1 MKEDQHTEFKRIWKD
16 EYLQYISGFANAQ
29 GGTLYIGIDDDG
41 QVCGI
46 NNATKLLADLPNQI
60 NQTTGVLAQVDL
72 HTEDGKEYISICVDA
87 TEQPVAYRGKFYY
100 RSGSTLQEVKGSGLQ
115 TLILKKMG
123 RTWDDMEC
131 EGAKLDEID
140 PKAIDYFLRH
150 AIPIDRM
157 PKEAMDDP
165 VEVVLKNLN
174 LMTEDGHLKNAAI
187 LLFGK
192 NPQRRFINAR
202 FRIGRFVKDETDLVH
217 QDNIEGNILQMADE
231 VMWKLRQDYLIRPI
245 HYEGMHRV
253 EPLEMP
259 EDALRELVYNAI
271 IHRDYL
277 GQDIQMKI
285 YNDRIW
291 FWNDG
296 NLPEGFSVERMSKE
310 HMSVRRNPLIANIF
324 YRAGFIE
331 SWGRGVT
338 KVCQSFKEAGLPE
351 PGFENF
357 MSGTLVTIHRDL
369 NIYGNIT
376 EQTGNVTKSVTDNVT
391 KKHINNTNT
400 DDYASIGNVTKNV
413 TKTITKT
420 SNGKV
425 TKQVTIVLNG
435 YALMIVEM
443 IERNPKVTT
452 AQMAETIGIAKKN
465 LIALTNNLQRDGII
479 RRVGSNR
486 GGHWEII
493 DNNQ

>member
-16 EYLQYISGFANAQ
+16 EYIQYISGFANAQ

-60 NQTTGVLAQVDL
+60 NQTTGVLAQ
-72 HTEDGKEYISICVDA
+72 
-87 TEQPVAYRGKFYY
+87 
-100 RSGSTLQEVKGSGLQ
+100 
-115 TLILKKMG
+115 
-123 RTWDDMEC
+123 
-131 EGAKLDEID
+131 LD
-140 PKAIDYFLRH
+140 
-150 AIPIDRM
+150 
-157 PKEAMDDP
+157 
-165 VEVVLKNLN
+165 
-174 LMTEDGHLKNAAI
+174 
-187 LLFGK
+187 
-192 NPQRRFINAR
+192 
-202 FRIGRFVKDETDLVH
+202 
-217 QDNIEGNILQMADE
+217 
-231 VMWKLRQDYLIRPI
+231 
-245 HYEGMHRV
+245 
-253 EPLEMP
+253 
-259 EDALRELVYNAI
+259 
-271 IHRDYL
+271 
-277 GQDIQMKI
+277 
-285 YNDRIW
+285 
-291 FWNDG
+291 
-296 NLPEGFSVERMSKE
+296 
-310 HMSVRRNPLIANIF
+310 
-324 YRAGFIE
+324 
-331 SWGRGVT
+331 
-338 KVCQSFKEAGLPE
+338 LPE

-376 EQTGNVTKSVTDNVT
+376 EQTGNVTKIVTGNVT

-400 DDYASIGNVTKNV
+400 DDYTSIGSVTKNV

-435 YALMIVEM
+435 YALMVVEM